1 MVQLPIEAQ
10 TPPHP
15 VRALYSGG
23 YVEGWAIF
31 AEALAIERGLFDGDP
46 AGELGALHWLLFRAL
61 RARIDIALH
70 ADGWSVQRA
79 LDRWRRAMGRPIYL
93 VDFDADTAS
102 HAHHPGLPLAEASYC
117 PRFEAIPSRALPLAR
132 SLT

>member
-46 AGELGALHWLLFRAL
+46 AGELGALHWLLFRPP
-61 RARIDIALH
+61 RAQIDIALQ
-70 ADGWSVQRA
+70 ADRRSVPPTLPRA
-79 LDRWRRAMGRPIYL
+79 PRAMGR
-93 VDFDADTAS
+93 
-102 HAHHPGLPLAEASYC
+102 GAEG
-117 PRFEAIPSRALPLAR
+117 R
-132 SLT
+132 SGGKEG

>member
-61 RARIDIALH
+61 RARIAIALH
-70 ADGWSVQRA
+70 ADGWSVTRA
-79 LDRWRRAMGRPIYL
+79 LDRWRRAMRRQNYFA
-93 VDFDADTAS
+93 DFAADTA
-102 HAHHPGLPLAEASYC
+102 
-117 PRFEAIPSRALPLAR
+117 PLAR
-132 SLT
+132 AEERRVGQEGVRPCRS